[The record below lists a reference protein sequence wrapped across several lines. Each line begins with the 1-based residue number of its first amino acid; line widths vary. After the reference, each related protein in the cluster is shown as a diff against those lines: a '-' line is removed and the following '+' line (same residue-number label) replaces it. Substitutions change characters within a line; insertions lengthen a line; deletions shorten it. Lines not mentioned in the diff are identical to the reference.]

1 MNAIEN
7 LIFENSHKCQEKY
20 IYPSAGVICLLSES

>member
-20 IYPSAGVICLLSES
+20 IWEDERWGRP